1 MAPYSAGNTN
11 LEKAMIAFD
20 KKRYIAMWAVFIIL
34 SIAGIYKTDSIQSFH
49 QHSNHNP
56 VYEFVHAAPCE
67 NGLRSSGYSV
77 VPTGRLFLKQVN
89 KDGTVGAVCS
99 D

>member
-1 MAPYSAGNTN
+1 MRA
-11 LEKAMIAFD
+11 I
-20 KKRYIAMWAVFIIL
+20 VVIL
-34 SIAGIYKTDSIQSFH
+34 VILGISHTESMQSFN

-56 VYEFVHAAPCE
+56 VYKFVRAVPCE

>member
-1 MAPYSAGNTN
+1 
-11 LEKAMIAFD
+11 
-20 KKRYIAMWAVFIIL
+20 MWAIVVIL
-34 SIAGIYKTDSIQSFH
+34 GIAGVYNTDSVQSFH
-49 QHSNHNP
+49 QHSNHNS
-56 VYEFVHAAPCE
+56 VYKFVRAIPCE

>member
-1 MAPYSAGNTN
+1 
-11 LEKAMIAFD
+11 
-20 KKRYIAMWAVFIIL
+20 MWTIVVIL
-34 SIAGIYKTDSIQSFH
+34 SIAGAYDSASMQSFH

-56 VYEFVHAAPCE
+56 VYKFVRAVPCE
-67 NGLRSSGYSV
+67 NGLRASGYSV
-77 VPTGRLFLKQVN
+77 VPTGRLFFKQVN

>member
-1 MAPYSAGNTN
+1 
-11 LEKAMIAFD
+11 
-20 KKRYIAMWAVFIIL
+20 MWAIVVFLGIL
-34 SIAGIYKTDSIQSFH
+34 GISHTESMQSFRK
-49 QHSNHNP
+49 HSNHNP
-56 VYEFVHAAPCE
+56 VYKFVQAVPCE

>member
-1 MAPYSAGNTN
+1 
-11 LEKAMIAFD
+11 
-20 KKRYIAMWAVFIIL
+20 MWAFVVIL
-34 SIAGIYKTDSIQSFH
+34 VISGVYNTDSMQSIH

-56 VYEFVHAAPCE
+56 VYKLVQAAPCE

-77 VPTGRLFLKQVN
+77 VPTGRLFLKQMN

>member
-1 MAPYSAGNTN
+1 
-11 LEKAMIAFD
+11 
-20 KKRYIAMWAVFIIL
+20 MWAIVVLLGIL
-34 SIAGIYKTDSIQSFH
+34 GISHTESMQSFH
-49 QHSNHNP
+49 PQSNHKP
-56 VYEFVHAAPCE
+56 VYKFVRAVPCE

-77 VPTGRLFLKQVN
+77 APTGRLFLKQVN

>member
-1 MAPYSAGNTN
+1 
-11 LEKAMIAFD
+11 
-20 KKRYIAMWAVFIIL
+20 MWAIVVLLGIL
-34 SIAGIYKTDSIQSFH
+34 SISHTESMQSFR

-56 VYEFVHAAPCE
+56 VYKFVRAVPCE

-77 VPTGRLFLKQVN
+77 APTGRLFLKQVN

>member
-1 MAPYSAGNTN
+1 
-11 LEKAMIAFD
+11 
-20 KKRYIAMWAVFIIL
+20 MWAVVVIL
-34 SIAGIYKTDSIQSFH
+34 GISGVYNTDTMQSFH
-49 QHSNHNP
+49 QHSNRNP
-56 VYEFVHAAPCE
+56 VYKFVRAVPCE

-77 VPTGRLFLKQVN
+77 APTDRLFLKQVN

>member
-1 MAPYSAGNTN
+1 
-11 LEKAMIAFD
+11 
-20 KKRYIAMWAVFIIL
+20 MWAIVVLLGIL
-34 SIAGIYKTDSIQSFH
+34 GISHTESMQSFRE
-49 QHSNHNP
+49 HSNHNP
-56 VYEFVHAAPCE
+56 VYTFVWAVPCE

-77 VPTGRLFLKQVN
+77 APTGRLFFKKVN

>member
-1 MAPYSAGNTN
+1 
-11 LEKAMIAFD
+11 
-20 KKRYIAMWAVFIIL
+20 MWAIVVLLGFL
-34 SIAGIYKTDSIQSFH
+34 GISHTESMQSFH

-56 VYEFVHAAPCE
+56 VYKFVRAVPCE

-77 VPTGRLFLKQVN
+77 APTGRLFLKQVN

>member
-1 MAPYSAGNTN
+1 
-11 LEKAMIAFD
+11 
-20 KKRYIAMWAVFIIL
+20 MWAIVVIL
-34 SIAGIYKTDSIQSFH
+34 GIAGIYNTDSMQSFR

-56 VYEFVHAAPCE
+56 VYKFVRAVPCE

-89 KDGTVGAVCS
+89 QDGTVGSVCS

>member
-1 MAPYSAGNTN
+1 
-11 LEKAMIAFD
+11 
-20 KKRYIAMWAVFIIL
+20 MWAIVFILGIL
-34 SIAGIYKTDSIQSFH
+34 GISHTESMQSFQ

-56 VYEFVHAAPCE
+56 VYKFVRAVPCE
-67 NGLRSSGYSV
+67 SGLRSSGYSV
-77 VPTGRLFLKQVN
+77 APTGRLFLKQVN

>member
-1 MAPYSAGNTN
+1 
-11 LEKAMIAFD
+11 
-20 KKRYIAMWAVFIIL
+20 MWAIVVIL
-34 SIAGIYKTDSIQSFH
+34 GIAGAYNTASMQSFH

-56 VYEFVHAAPCE
+56 VYEVVQAVPCE

-77 VPTGRLFLKQVN
+77 APTGHVFLKQVN
-89 KDGTVGAVCS
+89 KDGTLGEVCI